1 MESLC
6 SDSQCRKEQ
15 SERSRITPV
24 SPFPPVRRLYICV
37 GVGVNSVSCLHCP
50 FLSLKVPRGAR
61 TCPVAPPAAAD
72 TQGRGCSRRSSRV
85 SRSCWSWSWN
95 GPGHGRGGLGTR
107 EHWASDLPTWPGFP
121 GHLERP
127 ELHRHARTY
136 TGDLRTVSVDPD
148 GVQAPPRPHPNAL
161 ACGWEGGPSL
171 GCRERPQKD
180 PRSPNRGQST
190 CWVLSWISQP
200 THELQL
206 KAP

>member
-95 GPGHGRGGLGTR
+95 GPGHGRGG
-107 EHWASDLPTWPGFP
+107 WAPGS
-121 GHLERP
+121 
-127 ELHRHARTY
+127 
-136 TGDLRTVSVDPD
+136 TGRQT
-148 GVQAPPRPHPNAL
+148 
-161 ACGWEGGPSL
+161 
-171 GCRERPQKD
+171 
-180 PRSPNRGQST
+180 
-190 CWVLSWISQP
+190 SQP
-200 THELQL
+200 GLVFQATWKGLSSIAML
-206 KAP
+206 APTRGT